1 MSYLLF
7 LKSFLNEKGHIKESS
22 LIKVGMILKGY
33 PYGQYLFAHKESI
46 YRFNE
51 DQIFIMKEIVNHYF
65 ENDDEIKDFSDFYD
79 FFSEKEHTLDF
90 ILGKIYDD
98 TLYVFDFH
106 SISPN
111 PSTSILIKKIMK
123 QFKLKFVER
132 SNFEGDSIVEYIED
146 NKIHNLPEY
155 LYHGTSIKYA
165 DKIMRFGLKPGE
177 SKSNFPHVIEK
188 YDNLIFL
195 GPLQKA
201 VFHAVTTSAITDTD
215 PIIFRVKIP
224 DQNKLYP
231 DYDIDRFFEQKYYSF
246 KLKEMETKSEGD
258 SFSKSREAGFF
269 AYIGRI
275 PANNIVEILLAPNPE
290 DIESITSND
299 FISIS
304 REQLALYLRTK
315 EDIGIGYLSEL
326 DYNLNHDDDDDDD
339 DDDMEN
345 NASDVIQKSYS
356 DLLNELKWLGPAVTT
371 KLMLDGNTRQCGH
384 TADYVTYYLQE
395 KGFIARNDIGAG
407 KYSSHFDLAVYTRD
421 KGWISVDPTY
431 IQFHAPNNLEHALD
445 IAEIEIEFDRDSISD
460 DKLTEIFDKYFKK
473 TIDWTVDSIKEGISA
488 FEISELKNITSDIE
502 NTKYQPPSSYFYID
516 SYSSWEDFWKKYKN
530 IANKILSGDKEPL
543 EKIFRRMRPEYD
555 YWLNNVLLKMRIL
568 ENKE

>member
-1 MSYLLF
+1 MSSLLS
-7 LKSFLNEKGHIKESS
+7 LKSFLNKKGYKKESS
-22 LIKVGMILKGY
+22 LIKIGMILKGNPNGEY
-33 PYGQYLFAHKESI
+33 VFAHKDLI
-46 YRFNE
+46 FRFNIDE
-51 DQIFIMKEIVNHYF
+51 ISIMREVVNHYF
-65 ENDDEIKDFSDFYD
+65 QSDDRVIDFGDFYD

-315 EDIGIGYLSEL
+315 NELGFGYISEF
-326 DYNLNHDDDDDDD
+326 DYSYDQDDKEVENDAQDDLN
-339 DDDMEN
+339 ELT
-345 NASDVIQKSYS
+345 QKTYS
-356 DLLNELKWLGPAVTT
+356 DLLN
-371 KLMLDGNTRQCGH
+371 
-384 TADYVTYYLQE
+384 
-395 KGFIARNDIGAG
+395 
-407 KYSSHFDLAVYTRD
+407 
-421 KGWISVDPTY
+421 
-431 IQFHAPNNLEHALD
+431 
-445 IAEIEIEFDRDSISD
+445 
-460 DKLTEIFDKYFKK
+460 
-473 TIDWTVDSIKEGISA
+473 
-488 FEISELKNITSDIE
+488 KNFT
-502 NTKYQPPSSYFYID
+502 
-516 SYSSWEDFWKKYKN
+516 
-530 IANKILSGDKEPL
+530 
-543 EKIFRRMRPEYD
+543 
-555 YWLNNVLLKMRIL
+555 
-568 ENKE
+568 